1 QSADA
6 SADQIDPDVQHHK
19 VEFAV
24 SIQVSRC
31 DYDWQTANRIVL
43 VREVCSGSGEGCGK
57 NEGNHYRAYPDDCLR
72 STHGRP
78 PCGIDR
84 HTSRGCAQFSVPPLP
99 RSRYSS
105 AFRPGSSAQK
115 IRATRGTA
123 FMTGSASNSLGMK
136 YRRIV
141 RLEGREVNWN
151 LKLAF
156 ETA

>member
-1 QSADA
+1 MASTDILPEDA
-6 SADQIDPDVQHHK
+6 HSFPYRH
-19 VEFAV
+19 F
-24 SIQVSRC
+24 R
-31 DYDWQTANRIVL
+31 
-43 VREVCSGSGEGCGK
+43 GCGIPVLFDQV
-57 NEGNHYRAYPDDCLR
+57 R
-72 STHGRP
+72 
-78 PCGIDR
+78 
-84 HTSRGCAQFSVPPLP
+84 
-99 RSRYSS
+99 
-105 AFRPGSSAQK
+105 SAQK